1 MLHPDLGMASSVA
14 VAGNRQKDLH
24 VGIED
29 RLDDVGGPPV
39 RRGRADP
46 PGRDC
51 GDPPAG
57 ADGRLRW
64 DTLEDPDASLD
75 WLCRTYT

>member
-39 RRGRADP
+39 RSGK
-46 PGRDC
+46 G
-51 GDPPAG
+51 GPAG
-57 ADGRLRW
+57 PGLR
-64 DTLEDPDASLD
+64 
-75 WLCRTYT
+75 